1 MKSYRNYVSRL
12 STYSIRK
19 YSVGVLSVMIGASLL
34 IAPSALADQVE
45 SVDSPRE
52 SIEMPRES
60 VDIPRE
66 SVDMP
71 RESVDIPRE
80 SIDESHRENVEV
92 LNETVEDS
100 HHESVGEPTPHV
112 DDRHESL
119 SNNES
124 YHTYGPQYRPADAAD
139 DSVNVPDHA
148 LPEDNRQP
156 VSENEY
162 VHPKRYPQEYLV
174 DGPSKKTDLALT
186 DKIYYTHANT
196 VAKAKE
202 AGYTL
207 SYTEKRVPSDEISRV
222 YYESQDEADRINLD
236 IRNNR
241 QQLREVKD
249 ENKKKLAKYDADKA
263 IYDKSKADYDA
274 ASKEDLNRLTD
285 IRSNNGLVFGQYGE
299 PKAKLALTGTKF
311 LTQDAINNREQSWRT
326 HIDPNQT
333 NNITDVDVTDTHPD
347 YQPNEYTSTFDY
359 HILAKVGDTVNATYT
374 NLQDTYLTT
383 TDGQKV
389 KVAKIVKSYTINGSS
404 DSTGKVLG
412 VLSSNPIREAEF
424 KASTDTTNA
433 IDVTVKVRYYDAN
446 GQELNSDKVYYGL
459 TNLRH
464 STSERTIDSAYKPK
478 GITIAHNVEETYDFG
493 YKTRRKIIT
502 TTFKP
507 DNRADSHII
516 TPQGQDERF
525 SLYHNVTGK
534 DSNGLPIGDLISGP
548 NSKMEDGIQR
558 VNEVDDNGVIR
569 GYYTFDAENNRI
581 FYTPIE
587 EVVNIDRVHKVQ
599 IQSEDTVVNVPGS
612 SITNNN
618 GTLYSQNDNVYTDA
632 GSRYNANSD
641 NQLGTNGWSNYGG
654 NNYYGMAVVN
664 SKSHTFRHSMSANV
678 QGRATTLFIATDTY
692 IPEIVEPT
700 APETP
705 ELEATPTINIT
716 RWIGVV
722 PIKKLTKTEYTHK
735 VFYTNE
741 QGDEIAPTKELS
753 YTLLSVYALEDN
765 DDPSGEPIRTY
776 NKYKIDGLL
785 TTEEQ
790 EELFQNF
797 NQTGNLM
804 FHRNGEEIHAERQS
818 DLFQYPT
825 DYTGEKYDVD
835 GLLTKPITHAK
846 VNGYTPTYGK
856 EYSYYSYTD
865 GTWSYTKVLSG
876 EALKE
881 ISSRWLGDDPTMPPS
896 ELLYDGP
903 VRNYTHI
910 IYTHSAQQE
919 STRFV
924 TVQSG
929 QEVEISPTL
938 EGTHD
943 APTFIQGQKYFYNGT
958 TTVNEGV
965 TTHYY
970 DLVTG
975 EKPTDA
981 PDHGEQKAITRF
993 VTRQDNNEVDVQ
1005 DALEGTHTAPTI
1017 LEFASMEYQ
1026 YTGETKVE
1034 DGITT
1039 HYYALVQ
1046 SEVPTDAPSHG
1057 EEKPLTRFVT
1067 VQDENEV
1074 DVQDAVEGT
1083 IPAPT
1088 FVQGE
1093 KYFYNKTTT
1102 VNDGITT
1109 HYYDLVVGEKPTEVA
1124 NTGVDKIVTRFVTL
1138 QDGTEVD
1145 VAEAL
1150 EGTHAAPKFL
1160 QNEKYVYNTTNS
1172 HDSIITHYYDLVQ
1185 HEVPNDAPTKEN
1197 LIEYMTF
1204 WVAYETDPEKLNQH
1218 IFTYDVIPPEAG
1230 VHEAE
1235 PFLLNGKYRYTGDS
1249 HWDGGTFD
1257 EIYTHVYELVVTDK
1271 PGDAPVEP
1279 ELPEFHQAVPED
1291 APSVPELPEFYQA
1304 VPEDAPSVP
1313 ELPEFHQE
1321 IPSDAPVVPELPEY
1335 QESKPEDAPINDV
1348 PELPFGVNP
1357 EDAPVVPE
1365 SPEYHEAKPEDAPI
1379 NDVPELAFG
1388 VNPEDAPVVPESPE
1402 YHEATPADAPINE
1415 VPELEFGMN
1424 PEDAPSVPELPEF
1437 HQAVPDNAP
1446 ILELEEL
1453 PFGVNPD
1460 DAPVIP
1466 ELPELVVETPK
1477 EEQDVPGV
1485 PNEDKPVLPTQPVHI
1500 LPQTGSTTSPLMAL
1514 VGLGL
1519 MTLSLGG
1526 WFTLNKRK

>member
-1 MKSYRNYVSRL
+1 MKGIEILKSYRNYVSRL

-34 IAPSALADQVE
+34 IAPSVLADQIE
-45 SVDSPRE
+45 SVDLPRE

-66 SVDMP
+66 SIEESPRESVDIPRESVDVPHESVDTP

-80 SIDESHRENVEV
+80 SIDESHRENVEIPR
-92 LNETVEDS
+92 
-100 HHESVGEPTPHV
+100 ESVGEPTPNI
-112 DDRHESL
+112 DERHESL
-119 SNNES
+119 GRNEE
-124 YHTYGPQYRPADAAD
+124 YGMYGPQHRPADAAD
-139 DSVNVPDHA
+139 DSVNVPDHK

-156 VSENEY
+156 VAENEY
-162 VHPKRYPQEYLV
+162 IHANRYPHEYQV
-174 DGPSKKTDLALT
+174 DGPSKATDLAQT
-186 DKIYYTHANT
+186 GKIYYTHANT

-207 SYTEKRVPSDEISRV
+207 SYTEKRVSPDDISSV
-222 YYESQDEADRINLD
+222 YHESQDEADRIKRD
-236 IRNNR
+236 ISNNR
-241 QQLREVKD
+241 RQLRETKD
-249 ENKKKLAKYDADKA
+249 KNKKKLAKYEAEKA
-263 IYDKSKADYDA
+263 IYEKSKADYDA
-274 ASKEDLNRLTD
+274 ASKEDLNRLSD
-285 IRSNNGLVFGQYGE
+285 IRSNNGLVSGQYGE
-299 PKAKLALTGTKF
+299 PKAKLTITGTKF
-311 LTQDAINNREQSWRT
+311 LTEDAINNREQSWRT
-326 HIDPNQT
+326 HVDPDQT
-333 NNITDVDVTDTHPD
+333 NNITDADVTNTHPN
-347 YQPNEYTSTFDY
+347 YQPNEYTSTFNY
-359 HILAKVGDTVNATYT
+359 NILAKVGDTVEATYT

-412 VLSSNPIREAEF
+412 VLSSNPIHDAEF

-433 IDVTVKVRYYDAN
+433 IDITTKIRYYDAN
-446 GQELNSDKVYYGL
+446 GQEINSDKVYYGL

-464 STSERTIDSAYKPK
+464 STSERTIDGKYKPK
-478 GITIAHNVEETYDFG
+478 GITIAHDVEETYDFG

-507 DNRADSHII
+507 DNRADSEII

-558 VNEVDDNGVIR
+558 INEVDDNGVIR

-599 IQSEDTVVNVPGS
+599 VQNEDTVVNVPGS

-641 NQLGTNGWSNYGG
+641 YKLGTNGWSNYGG

-664 SKSHTFRHSMSANV
+664 SKSHTFRHTMSANV
-678 QGRATTLFIATDTY
+678 QGRATTLTIATGTY
-692 IPEIVEPT
+692 IPEIAEPT

-705 ELEATPTINIT
+705 ELEAAPTIEVT

-722 PIKKLTKTEYTHK
+722 PIKKLTKTEYIHR
-735 VFYTNE
+735 VFYTDE
-741 QGDEIAPTKELS
+741 QGNDIAPTKELS
-753 YTLLSVYALEDN
+753 YTFLNVYALEDN
-765 DDPSGEPIRTY
+765 GNPSGEKLPTY
-776 NKYKIDGLL
+776 YEYKIDGLL
-785 TTEEQ
+785 TKEEQ

-797 NQTGNLM
+797 NQTGELM
-804 FHRNGEEIHAERQS
+804 FHRNGQEIHPEQKS
-818 DLFQYPT
+818 DMFTYPK
-825 DYTGEKYDVD
+825 DYTGEKYDVP

-846 VNGYTPTYGK
+846 VNGYAPTYSK
-856 EYSYYSYTD
+856 KYYYYSYGD
-865 GTWSYTKVLSG
+865 GHWSYTKVLSG
-876 EALKE
+876 NDLKE
-881 ISSRWLGDDPTMPPS
+881 IGSHWLGNDPTEPPS

-910 IYTHSAQQE
+910 IYTRAAQQE

-981 PDHGEQKAITRF
+981 PEHGEQKVITRF

-1039 HYYALVQ
+1039 HYYTLVQ

-1067 VQDENEV
+1067 VQNEIEV
-1074 DVQDAVEGT
+1074 EVADTVEGT
-1083 IPAPT
+1083 VPAPT

-1102 VNDGITT
+1102 VADGITT
-1109 HYYDLVVGEKPTEVA
+1109 HYYDLVTGEKPTEVP
-1124 NTGVDKIVTRFVTL
+1124 NIGVDKIVTRFVTL
-1138 QDGTEVD
+1138 QDGNEVD

-1172 HDSIITHYYDLVQ
+1172 HDSIITHYYDLV
-1185 HEVPNDAPTKEN
+1185 VN
-1197 LIEYMTF
+1197 
-1204 WVAYETDPEKLNQH
+1204 EK
-1218 IFTYDVIPPEAG
+1218 
-1230 VHEAE
+1230 
-1235 PFLLNGKYRYTGDS
+1235 
-1249 HWDGGTFD
+1249 
-1257 EIYTHVYELVVTDK
+1257 
-1271 PGDAPVEP
+1271 
-1279 ELPEFHQAVPED
+1279 
-1291 APSVPELPEFYQA
+1291 PS
-1304 VPEDAPSVP
+1304 DAPSVP

-1321 IPSDAPVVPELPEY
+1321 VPSDAPSVPELPEFH
-1335 QESKPEDAPINDV
+1335 QAIPEDAPSVPELPEFVQEVPSDSPVNEV

-1365 SPEYHEAKPEDAPI
+1365 LPEFSQAIPEDAPI
-1379 NDVPELAFG
+1379 NEVPELPFG
-1388 VNPEDAPVVPESPE
+1388 VNPEDAPVVPELPEYHKATPTDAPINEVPELEFGMNPEDAPIVPESPE

-1415 VPELEFGMN
+1415 VPELPFGIN
-1424 PEDAPSVPELPEF
+1424 PEDAPVVPELPEY

-1453 PFGVNPD
+1453 PFGVNPE
-1460 DAPVIP
+1460 DAPVL

-1526 WFTLNKRK
+1526 WFALNKRK

>member
-1 MKSYRNYVSRL
+1 MKGIEILKSYRNYVSRL

-34 IAPSALADQVE
+34 IAPSALADQIE

-66 SVDMP
+66 SIDESH

-80 SIDESHRENVEV
+80 SIDGSHRENVEMPR
-92 LNETVEDS
+92 
-100 HHESVGEPTPHV
+100 ESVGEPTPNI
-112 DDRHESL
+112 DDRHEPL
-119 SNNES
+119 GKNEE
-124 YHTYGPQYRPADAAD
+124 YGMYGPQYRPSDAAD
-139 DSVNVPDHA
+139 DSVNVPDHKI
-148 LPEDNRQP
+148 PEDNRPP
-156 VSENEY
+156 VAENEY
-162 VHPKRYPQEYLV
+162 IHANRYPHEYQV
-174 DGPSKKTDLALT
+174 DGPSKATDLAQT
-186 DKIYYTHANT
+186 DKIYYTHANA

-207 SYTEKRVPSDEISRV
+207 SYTEKRVSPDDISSV
-222 YYESQDEADRINLD
+222 YYESQDEADRIRVA
-236 IRNNR
+236 ISNNR
-241 QQLREVKD
+241 RQLRETKD
-249 ENKKKLAKYDADKA
+249 ENKKKLAKYEAEKA
-263 IYDKSKADYDA
+263 IYEKSKADYDA
-274 ASKEDLNRLTD
+274 ASKEDLNRLND
-285 IRSNNGLVFGQYGE
+285 IRSNNGLVFGQNGE
-299 PKAKLALTGTKF
+299 YKAKLAITGSKF
-311 LTQDAINNREQSWRT
+311 LTEDAINNREQSWRT
-326 HIDPNQT
+326 HIDPDQT
-333 NNITDVDVTDTHPD
+333 NNITDADVTDTHPN
-347 YQPNEYTSTFDY
+347 YQPNEYTSTFNY
-359 HILAKVGDTVNATYT
+359 NILAKVGDTVEATYT

-412 VLSSNPIREAEF
+412 VLSSNPIHDAEF

-433 IDVTVKVRYYDAN
+433 IDITTNVRYYDVN
-446 GQELNSDKVYYGL
+446 GQEINSDKVYYGF

-464 STSERTIDSAYKPK
+464 STSERTIDSKYKPK
-478 GITIAHNVEETYDFG
+478 GITIAHDVEETYDFG

-502 TTFKP
+502 TVFKP
-507 DNRADSHII
+507 DNRADSEII

-558 VNEVDDNGVIR
+558 INEVDDNGVIR

-599 IQSEDTVVNVPGS
+599 VQNEDTVINVPGS
-612 SITNNN
+612 SITNHN

-632 GSRYNANSD
+632 GSRYNADSD

-664 SKSHTFRHSMSANV
+664 SKSHTFRHTMSANV
-678 QGRATTLFIATDTY
+678 QGRATTLTIATSTY
-692 IPEIVEPT
+692 IPKIAEPT

-705 ELEATPTINIT
+705 ELEAAPTIEVT

-722 PIKKLTKTEYTHK
+722 PIKKLTKTEYIHK

-741 QGDEIAPTKELS
+741 QGNDIAPTKELS
-753 YTLLSVYALEDN
+753 YTFLNVYALEDN
-765 DDPSGEPIRTY
+765 GNPSGEQLPTY
-776 NKYKIDGLL
+776 YEYKIDGLL
-785 TTEEQ
+785 TKEEQ

-797 NQTGNLM
+797 NQTGELM
-804 FHRNGEEIHAERQS
+804 FHRNGQEIRPEQKT
-818 DLFQYPT
+818 DMFTYPK
-825 DYTGEKYDVD
+825 DYTGEKYDVP

-846 VNGYTPTYGK
+846 VNGYTPTYSK
-856 EYSYYSYTD
+856 NYYYYSYGD
-865 GTWSYTKVLSG
+865 GHWSYTKVLSG
-876 EALKE
+876 KDLKE
-881 ISSRWLGDDPTMPPS
+881 IGSHWLGNDPTEPPS
-896 ELLYDGP
+896 ELVYDGP

-910 IYTHSAQQE
+910 IYTHAAQQE

-981 PDHGEQKAITRF
+981 PEHGEQKAITRF
-993 VTRQDNNEVDVQ
+993 ATRQDNNEVDVQ

-1039 HYYALVQ
+1039 HYYTLVQ

-1067 VQDENEV
+1067 VQNEIEV
-1074 DVQDAVEGT
+1074 EVADTVEGT
-1083 IPAPT
+1083 VPAPT

-1102 VNDGITT
+1102 VADGITT
-1109 HYYDLVVGEKPTEVA
+1109 HYYDLVTGEKPTEVP
-1124 NTGVDKIVTRFVTL
+1124 NIGVDKIVTRFVTL
-1138 QDGTEVD
+1138 QDGNEVD

-1460 DAPVIP
+1460 DAPVVP

>member
-1 MKSYRNYVSRL
+1 LKGIEILKSYRNYVSRL

-60 VDIPRE
+60 IEMPRESVDIPRE
-66 SVDMP
+66 SIDESHRESVDIPRESIDESHRESVDMPRESVEESP

-80 SIDESHRENVEV
+80 SIDESHRENVEMPR
-92 LNETVEDS
+92 
-100 HHESVGEPTPHV
+100 ESVGEPTPNI
-112 DDRHESL
+112 DDRHEPL
-119 SNNES
+119 GRNEE
-124 YHTYGPQYRPADAAD
+124 YGMYGPQHRPADAAD
-139 DSVNVPDHA
+139 DSVNVPDHKI
-148 LPEDNRQP
+148 PEDNRPP
-156 VSENEY
+156 VAENEY
-162 VHPKRYPQEYLV
+162 IHANRYPHEYQV
-174 DGPSKKTDLALT
+174 DGPSKATDLAQT
-186 DKIYYTHANT
+186 DKIYYTHANA

-207 SYTEKRVPSDEISRV
+207 SYTEKRVSPDDISRV
-222 YYESQDEADRINLD
+222 YYESQDEADRIRVA
-236 IRNNR
+236 ISNNR
-241 QQLREVKD
+241 RQLRETKD
-249 ENKKKLAKYDADKA
+249 ENKKKLAKYEAEKA
-263 IYDKSKADYDA
+263 IYEKSKADYDA
-274 ASKEDLNRLTD
+274 ASKEDLNRLND
-285 IRSNNGLVFGQYGE
+285 IRSNNGLVSGQYGE
-299 PKAKLALTGTKF
+299 PKAKLAITGTKF
-311 LTQDAINNREQSWRT
+311 LTEDAINNREQSWRT
-326 HIDPNQT
+326 HIDPDQT
-333 NNITDVDVTDTHPD
+333 NNITDADVTDTHPN
-347 YQPNEYTSTFDY
+347 YQPNEYTSTFNY
-359 HILAKVGDTVNATYT
+359 NILAKVGDTVEATYT

-389 KVAKIVKSYTINGSS
+389 KVAKILKSYTINGSS

-412 VLSSNPIREAEF
+412 VLSSNPIHDAEF
-424 KASTDTTNA
+424 KASTDTTNT
-433 IDVTVKVRYYDAN
+433 IDITTKVRYYDEN
-446 GQELNSDKVYYGL
+446 GQEINSDKVYYGF

-464 STSERTIDSAYKPK
+464 STSERTIDSKYKPK
-478 GITIAHNVEETYDFG
+478 GITIAHDVEETYDFG

-502 TTFKP
+502 TVFKP
-507 DNRADSHII
+507 DNRADSEII

-558 VNEVDDNGVIR
+558 INEVDDNGVIR

-599 IQSEDTVVNVPGS
+599 VQNEDTVINVPGS

-632 GSRYNANSD
+632 GSRYNADSD

-664 SKSHTFRHSMSANV
+664 SKSHTFRHTMSANV
-678 QGRATTLFIATDTY
+678 QGRATTLTIATGTY
-692 IPEIVEPT
+692 IPEIANPT

-705 ELEATPTINIT
+705 ELEAAPTIEVT

-722 PIKKLTKTEYTHK
+722 PIKKLTKTEYIHR
-735 VFYTNE
+735 VFYTDE
-741 QGDEIAPTKELS
+741 QGNDIAPTKELS
-753 YTLLSVYALEDN
+753 YTFLNVYALEDN
-765 DDPSGEPIRTY
+765 GNPSGEQLSTY
-776 NKYKIDGLL
+776 YEYKIDGLL
-785 TTEEQ
+785 TKEEQ

-797 NQTGNLM
+797 NQTGELM
-804 FHRNGEEIHAERQS
+804 FHRNGQEIRPEQKT
-818 DLFQYPT
+818 DMFTYPK
-825 DYTGEKYDVD
+825 DYTGEKYDVP

-846 VNGYTPTYGK
+846 VNGYAPTYSK
-856 EYSYYSYTD
+856 DYYHYSYND
-865 GTWSYTKVLSG
+865 GHWSYTKVLSG
-876 EALKE
+876 KDLKE
-881 ISSRWLGDDPTMPPS
+881 ISSRWLGNDPTEPPS
-896 ELLYDGP
+896 ERLYDGP

-910 IYTHSAQQE
+910 IYTRAAQQE

-981 PDHGEQKAITRF
+981 PEHGEQKAITRF

-1005 DALEGTHTAPTI
+1005 DALEGTHSAPTI

-1039 HYYALVQ
+1039 HYYTLVQ

-1067 VQDENEV
+1067 VQNEIEV
-1074 DVQDAVEGT
+1074 EVADTVEGT
-1083 IPAPT
+1083 VPAPT

-1102 VNDGITT
+1102 VADGITT
-1109 HYYDLVVGEKPTEVA
+1109 HYYDLVTGEKPIEVP
-1124 NTGVDKIVTRFVTL
+1124 NIGVDKIVTRFVTL
-1138 QDGTEVD
+1138 QDGNEVD

-1172 HDSIITHYYDLVQ
+1172 HDSIITHYYDLVVS
-1185 HEVPNDAPTKEN
+1185 EKPSDAPS
-1197 LIEYMTF
+1197 
-1204 WVAYETDPEKLNQH
+1204 V
-1218 IFTYDVIPPEAG
+1218 
-1230 VHEAE
+1230 
-1235 PFLLNGKYRYTGDS
+1235 
-1249 HWDGGTFD
+1249 
-1257 EIYTHVYELVVTDK
+1257 
-1271 PGDAPVEP
+1271 P

-1291 APSVPELPEFYQA
+1291 APVVPESPEYHEA
-1304 VPEDAPSVP
+1304 KPEDAPSVP

-1335 QESKPEDAPINDV
+1335 HEARPEDAPINEV
-1348 PELPFGVNP
+1348 PELPFGMNP

-1365 SPEYHEAKPEDAPI
+1365 
-1379 NDVPELAFG
+1379 L
-1388 VNPEDAPVVPESPE
+1388 PE

-1424 PEDAPSVPELPEF
+1424 PEDAPIVPESPEYHEATPTDAPINEVPELPFGINPEDAPIVPESPEYHEATPTDAPINEVPELPFGINPEDAPVVPELPEY
-1437 HQAVPDNAP
+1437 HEAKPDNAP

-1453 PFGVNPD
+1453 PFGVNPE
-1460 DAPVIP
+1460 DAPVL

>member
-1 MKSYRNYVSRL
+1 MKGIEILKSYRNYITRL

-34 IAPSALADQVE
+34 VAPTVLADQIE
-45 SVDSPRE
+45 SVDAPRE
-52 SIEMPRES
+52 TVEIPRES

-66 SVDMP
+66 SVDVPRESIEESPRESVDIPRESVDVPHESVDTPRESIEESP

-80 SIDESHRENVEV
+80 SINESHRENVEMPR
-92 LNETVEDS
+92 
-100 HHESVGEPTPHV
+100 ESVGEPTPNI
-112 DDRHESL
+112 DDRHEPL
-119 SNNES
+119 GRNDE
-124 YHTYGPQYRPADAAD
+124 YGMYGPQHRPADAAD
-139 DSVNVPDHA
+139 DSVNVPDHK
-148 LPEDNRQP
+148 LPEDNRPP
-156 VSENEY
+156 VVENEY
-162 VHPKRYPQEYLV
+162 IHANRYPHEYQV
-174 DGPSKKTDLALT
+174 DGPSKATDLAQT
-186 DKIYYTHANT
+186 DKIYYTHANA

-207 SYTEKRVPSDEISRV
+207 SYTEKRVSPDDISRV
-222 YYESQDEADRINLD
+222 YYESQDEADRIRVA
-236 IRNNR
+236 ISNNR
-241 QQLREVKD
+241 RQLRETKD
-249 ENKKKLAKYDADKA
+249 ENKKKLAKYEAEKA
-263 IYDKSKADYDA
+263 IYEKSKADYDA
-274 ASKEDLNRLTD
+274 ASKEDLNRLSD
-285 IRSNNGLVFGQYGE
+285 IRSNNGLVSGQYGE
-299 PKAKLALTGTKF
+299 PKAKLAITGTKF
-311 LTQDAINNREQSWRT
+311 LTEEAINNREQSWRT
-326 HIDPNQT
+326 HIDPDQT
-333 NNITDVDVTDTHPD
+333 NNITDTDVTDTHPN
-347 YQPNEYTSTFDY
+347 YQPNGYTSTFNY
-359 HILAKVGDTVNATYT
+359 NILAKVGDTVEATYT

-412 VLSSNPIREAEF
+412 VLSSNPIHDAEF

-433 IDVTVKVRYYDAN
+433 IDITTKVRYYDAN
-446 GQELNSDKVYYGL
+446 GQELTSDKVYYGL

-464 STSERTIDSAYKPK
+464 STSERTIDGKYKPK
-478 GITIAHNVEETYDFG
+478 GITIAHDVEETYDFG

-507 DNRADSHII
+507 DNRADSEII

-558 VNEVDDNGVIR
+558 INEVDDNGVIR

-599 IQSEDTVVNVPGS
+599 VQNEDTVVNVPGS

-618 GTLYSQNDNVYTDA
+618 GTLYAQNDNVYTDA

-641 NQLGTNGWSNYGG
+641 DQLGTNGWSNYGG

-664 SKSHTFRHSMSANV
+664 SKSHTFRHTMSANV
-678 QGRATTLFIATDTY
+678 QGRATTLTIATGTY
-692 IPEIVEPT
+692 IPEITEPT

-705 ELEATPTINIT
+705 ELEAAPTIEVT

-722 PIKKLTKTEYTHK
+722 PVKKLTKTEYTHT

-741 QGDEIAPTKELS
+741 QGDDIAPAKKLA
-753 YTLLSVYALEDN
+753 YTLLDVYALEDSQ
-765 DDPSGEPIRTY
+765 DPSAEPTPTY
-776 NKYKIDGLL
+776 TKYKIESLL
-785 TTEEQ
+785 TKEEE

-797 NQTGNLM
+797 NQTGELM

-818 DLFQYPT
+818 DLFKYPK
-825 DYTGEKYDVD
+825 DYADEKFDVH
-835 GLLTKPITHAK
+835 GILTKPLTHAK

-856 EYSYYSYTD
+856 DYYQYSYDD
-865 GTWSYTKVLSG
+865 GRWDYTKVLSG
-876 EALKE
+876 DALKE
-881 ISSRWLGDDPTMPPS
+881 IGSHWLGVDPTQPPRES
-896 ELLYDGP
+896 LYEGP

-910 IYTHSAQQE
+910 IYRRAAQQE

-943 APTFIQGQKYFYNGT
+943 APT
-958 TTVNEGV
+958 
-965 TTHYY
+965 
-970 DLVTG
+970 
-975 EKPTDA
+975 
-981 PDHGEQKAITRF
+981 
-993 VTRQDNNEVDVQ
+993 
-1005 DALEGTHTAPTI
+1005 I

-1034 DGITT
+1034 NGITT
-1039 HYYALVQ
+1039 HYYTLVV

-1067 VQDENEV
+1067 VQNETEV
-1074 DVQDAVEGT
+1074 EIADTVEGT
-1083 IPAPT
+1083 VSAPT

-1093 KYFYNKTTT
+1093 KYFYNGTTT
-1102 VNDGITT
+1102 VADGITT
-1109 HYYDLVVGEKPTEVA
+1109 HYYDLVTGEKPTNAPNV
-1124 NTGVDKIVTRFVTL
+1124 GVDKVVTRFVTL
-1138 QDGTEVD
+1138 KDGNEVD

-1172 HDSIITHYYDLVQ
+1172 HDSIITHYYDLVVS
-1185 HEVPNDAPTKEN
+1185 EKPSDAPS
-1197 LIEYMTF
+1197 
-1204 WVAYETDPEKLNQH
+1204 V
-1218 IFTYDVIPPEAG
+1218 
-1230 VHEAE
+1230 
-1235 PFLLNGKYRYTGDS
+1235 
-1249 HWDGGTFD
+1249 
-1257 EIYTHVYELVVTDK
+1257 
-1271 PGDAPVEP
+1271 P

-1291 APSVPELPEFYQA
+1291 APVVPESPEYHEA
-1304 VPEDAPSVP
+1304 KPEDAPSVP

-1321 IPSDAPVVPELPEY
+1321 IPSDAPVVPELPEFV
-1335 QESKPEDAPINDV
+1335 QEVPSDSPVNEV

-1365 SPEYHEAKPEDAPI
+1365 LPEFSQAIPEDAPI

-1388 VNPEDAPVVPESPE
+1388 VNPEDAPIVPELPEFNQTIPEDSPINDVPELAFGVNPEDAPIVPESPE
-1402 YHEATPADAPINE
+1402 YHEATPTDAPINE
-1415 VPELEFGMN
+1415 VPELPFGIN
-1424 PEDAPSVPELPEF
+1424 PEDAPVVPELPEF
-1437 HQAVPDNAP
+1437 HQAIPDNAP
-1446 ILELEEL
+1446 SLDLEEL
-1453 PFGVNPD
+1453 PVGVNPE
-1460 DAPVIP
+1460 DAPVL
-1466 ELPELVVETPK
+1466 ELPELVIETPK

>member
-34 IAPSALADQVE
+34 ITPSVLADQVE

-71 RESVDIPRE
+71 RESVDMPRESIDESHRESVDIPRESIDESHRESVDIPRESVEESPRESVDIPRE
-80 SIDESHRENVEV
+80 SIDESHRENVEMPR
-92 LNETVEDS
+92 ESVEDS
-100 HHESVGEPTPHV
+100 HRESVGELTPNI
-112 DDRHESL
+112 DDRHEPL
-119 SNNES
+119 GRNEE
-124 YHTYGPQYRPADAAD
+124 YGMYGPQHRPADAAD
-139 DSVNVPDHA
+139 DSVNVPEHKI
-148 LPEDNRQP
+148 PEDNRPP
-156 VSENEY
+156 VAENEY
-162 VHPKRYPQEYLV
+162 IHANRYPHEYQV
-174 DGPSKKTDLALT
+174 DGPSKATDLAQT
-186 DKIYYTHANT
+186 DKIYYTHANA

-207 SYTEKRVPSDEISRV
+207 SYTEKRVSPDDISRV
-222 YYESQDEADRINLD
+222 YYESQDEADRIRVA
-236 IRNNR
+236 ISNNR
-241 QQLREVKD
+241 RQLRETKD
-249 ENKKKLAKYDADKA
+249 ENKKKLAKYEAEKA
-263 IYDKSKADYDA
+263 IYEKSKADYDA
-274 ASKEDLNRLTD
+274 ASKEDLNRLNN
-285 IRSNNGLVFGQYGE
+285 IRSNNGLVSGQYGE
-299 PKAKLALTGTKF
+299 PKAKLAITGTKF
-311 LTQDAINNREQSWRT
+311 LTEDAIKNREQSWRT
-326 HIDPNQT
+326 HIDPDQT
-333 NNITDVDVTDTHPD
+333 NNITDADLTDTHPN
-347 YQPNEYTSTFDY
+347 YQPNEYTSTFNY
-359 HILAKVGDTVNATYT
+359 NILAKVGDTVEATYT

-383 TDGQKV
+383 TDGQNV

-412 VLSSNPIREAEF
+412 VLSSNPINDAEF

-433 IDVTVKVRYYDAN
+433 IDITTKVRYYDEN
-446 GQELNSDKVYYGL
+446 GQEINSDKVYYGF

-464 STSERTIDSAYKPK
+464 STSERTIDSKYKPK
-478 GITIAHNVEETYDFG
+478 GITIAHDVEETYDFG

-502 TTFKP
+502 TVFKP
-507 DNRADSHII
+507 DNRADSEII

-558 VNEVDDNGVIR
+558 INEVDDNGVIR

-587 EVVNIDRVHKVQ
+587 EVVNIDRVRKVQ
-599 IQSEDTVVNVPGS
+599 VQNEDTVINVPGS

-632 GSRYNANSD
+632 GSRYNADSD

-664 SKSHTFRHSMSANV
+664 SKSHTFRHTMSANV
-678 QGRATTLFIATDTY
+678 QGRATTLTIATGTY
-692 IPEIVEPT
+692 IPEIANPT

-705 ELEATPTINIT
+705 ELEAAPTIEVT

-722 PIKKLTKTEYTHK
+722 PIKKLTKTEYIHR
-735 VFYTNE
+735 VFYTDE
-741 QGDEIAPTKELS
+741 QGNDIAPTKELS
-753 YTLLSVYALEDN
+753 YTFLNVYALEDN
-765 DDPSGEPIRTY
+765 GNPSGEQLSTY
-776 NKYKIDGLL
+776 YEYKIDGLL
-785 TTEEQ
+785 TKEEQ

-797 NQTGNLM
+797 NQTGELM
-804 FHRNGEEIHAERQS
+804 FHRNGQEIRPEQKT
-818 DLFQYPT
+818 DMFTYPK
-825 DYTGEKYDVD
+825 DYTGEKYDVP

-846 VNGYTPTYGK
+846 VNGYAPTYSK
-856 EYSYYSYTD
+856 DYYHYSYND
-865 GTWSYTKVLSG
+865 GHWSYTKVLSG
-876 EALKE
+876 KDLKE
-881 ISSRWLGDDPTMPPS
+881 ISSRWLGNDPTEPPS
-896 ELLYDGP
+896 EPPSERLYDGP

-910 IYTHSAQQE
+910 IYTRAAQQE

-981 PDHGEQKAITRF
+981 PEHGEQKAITRF

-1039 HYYALVQ
+1039 HYYTLVQ

-1067 VQDENEV
+1067 VQNEIEV
-1074 DVQDAVEGT
+1074 EVADTVEGT
-1083 IPAPT
+1083 VPAPT

-1102 VNDGITT
+1102 VADGITT
-1109 HYYDLVVGEKPTEVA
+1109 HYYDLVTSEKPTEVP
-1124 NTGVDKIVTRFVTL
+1124 NIGVDKIVTRFVTL
-1138 QDGTEVD
+1138 QDGNEVD

-1172 HDSIITHYYDLVQ
+1172 HDSIITHYYNLVVS
-1185 HEVPNDAPTKEN
+1185 EKPSDAPS
-1197 LIEYMTF
+1197 
-1204 WVAYETDPEKLNQH
+1204 V
-1218 IFTYDVIPPEAG
+1218 
-1230 VHEAE
+1230 
-1235 PFLLNGKYRYTGDS
+1235 
-1249 HWDGGTFD
+1249 
-1257 EIYTHVYELVVTDK
+1257 
-1271 PGDAPVEP
+1271 P

-1291 APSVPELPEFYQA
+1291 APVVPESPEYHEA
-1304 VPEDAPSVP
+1304 KPEDAPSVP

-1335 QESKPEDAPINDV
+1335 HEATPTDAPINDV
-1348 PELPFGVNP
+1348 PELPFGMNP

-1365 SPEYHEAKPEDAPI
+1365 LPEYHEAKPEDTPINDVPELPFGINPEDAPVVPELPEYHEARPEDAPINEVPELPFGMNPEDAPVVPELPEYHEATPEDAPI
-1379 NDVPELAFG
+1379 NDVPELEFG
-1388 VNPEDAPVVPESPE
+1388 VNPEDAPV
-1402 YHEATPADAPINE
+1402 
-1415 VPELEFGMN
+1415 L
-1424 PEDAPSVPELPEF
+1424 
-1437 HQAVPDNAP
+1437 
-1446 ILELEEL
+1446 
-1453 PFGVNPD
+1453 
-1460 DAPVIP
+1460 

-1485 PNEDKPVLPTQPVHI
+1485 PNEDKPVLPVQPIHI

>member
-1 MKSYRNYVSRL
+1 MSRL

-52 SIEMPRES
+52 SI
-60 VDIPRE
+60 
-66 SVDMP
+66 
-71 RESVDIPRE
+71 
-80 SIDESHRENVEV
+80 DESHRENVDIPHESI
-92 LNETVEDS
+92 EES
-100 HHESVGEPTPHV
+100 PRESVGEPTPNI
-112 DDRHESL
+112 DDRHEPL
-119 SNNES
+119 GRNEE
-124 YHTYGPQYRPADAAD
+124 YGMYGQYRPADAAD
-139 DSVNVPDHA
+139 DSVNVPDHKI
-148 LPEDNRQP
+148 PEDNRPP
-156 VSENEY
+156 VAENEY
-162 VHPKRYPQEYLV
+162 IHANRYPHEYQV
-174 DGPSKKTDLALT
+174 DGPSKATDLAQT
-186 DKIYYTHANT
+186 DKIYYTHANA

-207 SYTEKRVPSDEISRV
+207 SYTEKRVSPDDISRV
-222 YYESQDEADRINLD
+222 YYESQDEVDRIRVA
-236 IRNNR
+236 ISNNR
-241 QQLREVKD
+241 RQLRETKD
-249 ENKKKLAKYDADKA
+249 ENKKKLAKYEAEKA
-263 IYDKSKADYDA
+263 IYEKSKADYDA
-274 ASKEDLNRLTD
+274 ASKEDLNRLNN
-285 IRSNNGLVFGQYGE
+285 IRSNNGLVFGQNGE
-299 PKAKLALTGTKF
+299 YKAKLAITGSKF
-311 LTQDAINNREQSWRT
+311 LTEDAINNREQSWRT

-333 NNITDVDVTDTHPD
+333 NNITDADVTDTHPN
-347 YQPNEYTSTFDY
+347 YQPNAYTSTFNY
-359 HILAKVGDTVNATYT
+359 HILAKVDDTVEATYT
-374 NLQDTYLTT
+374 NLQATYLTS

-412 VLSSNPIREAEF
+412 VLSSNPIHDAEF

-433 IDVTVKVRYYDAN
+433 IDITTKVRYYDAN
-446 GQELNSDKVYYGL
+446 GQEINSDKVYYGF

-464 STSERTIDSAYKPK
+464 STSERTIDSKYKPK
-478 GITIAHNVEETYDFG
+478 GITIAHDVEETYDFG

-502 TTFKP
+502 TVFKP
-507 DNRADSHII
+507 DNRADSEII

-558 VNEVDDNGVIR
+558 INEVDDNGVIR

-581 FYTPIE
+581 FYTPIK

-599 IQSEDTVVNVPGS
+599 VQNEDTVVNVPGS
-612 SITNNN
+612 SITNHN

-632 GSRYNANSD
+632 GSRYNADSD

-664 SKSHTFRHSMSANV
+664 SKSHTFRHTMSANV
-678 QGRATTLFIATDTY
+678 QGRATTLTIATGTY
-692 IPEIVEPT
+692 IPEIAEPT

-705 ELEATPTINIT
+705 ELEAVPTIEVT

-722 PIKKLTKTEYTHK
+722 PIKKLTKTEYIHK

-741 QGDEIAPTKELS
+741 QGDDIAPTKELS
-753 YTLLSVYALEDN
+753 YTFLNVYALEDN
-765 DDPSGEPIRTY
+765 GNPSGEQLPTY
-776 NKYKIDGLL
+776 YEYKIDGLL
-785 TTEEQ
+785 TKEEQ

-797 NQTGNLM
+797 NQTGELM
-804 FHRNGEEIHAERQS
+804 FHRNSQEIRPEQKS
-818 DLFQYPT
+818 DMFTYPK
-825 DYTGEKYDVD
+825 DYTGEKYDVP

-846 VNGYTPTYGK
+846 VNGYTPTYSK
-856 EYSYYSYTD
+856 KYYYYSYGD
-865 GTWSYTKVLSG
+865 GHWSYTKILSG
-876 EALKE
+876 NDLKE
-881 ISSRWLGDDPTMPPS
+881 IGSRWLGNDPTEPPS
-896 ELLYDGP
+896 ELPYDGP

-910 IYTHSAQQE
+910 IYTRAAQQE

-981 PDHGEQKAITRF
+981 PEHGEQKVITRF
-993 VTRQDNNEVDVQ
+993 VTRQDNNEIDVQ

-1039 HYYALVQ
+1039 HYYTLVQ

-1067 VQDENEV
+1067 VQNEIEV
-1074 DVQDAVEGT
+1074 EVADTVEGT
-1083 IPAPT
+1083 VPAPT

-1102 VNDGITT
+1102 VADGITT
-1109 HYYDLVVGEKPTEVA
+1109 HYYDLVTGEKPTEVP
-1124 NTGVDKIVTRFVTL
+1124 NIGVDKIVTRFVTL
-1138 QDGTEVD
+1138 QDGNEVD

-1172 HDSIITHYYDLVQ
+1172 HDSIITHYYDLVVS
-1185 HEVPNDAPTKEN
+1185 EKPSDAPS
-1197 LIEYMTF
+1197 
-1204 WVAYETDPEKLNQH
+1204 V
-1218 IFTYDVIPPEAG
+1218 
-1230 VHEAE
+1230 
-1235 PFLLNGKYRYTGDS
+1235 
-1249 HWDGGTFD
+1249 
-1257 EIYTHVYELVVTDK
+1257 
-1271 PGDAPVEP
+1271 P

-1291 APSVPELPEFYQA
+1291 APVVPESPEYHEA
-1304 VPEDAPSVP
+1304 KPEDAPSVPELP

-1335 QESKPEDAPINDV
+1335 
-1348 PELPFGVNP
+1348 
-1357 EDAPVVPE
+1357 
-1365 SPEYHEAKPEDAPI
+1365 HEAKPEDAPI
-1379 NDVPELAFG
+1379 NEVPELEFG
-1388 VNPEDAPVVPESPE
+1388 VNPEDAPSVPELPEYHEARPEDAPINEVPELPFGMNPEDAPVVPELPA

-1415 VPELEFGMN
+1415 VPELEFGVN
-1424 PEDAPSVPELPEF
+1424 PEDAPIVPESPEYHEATPTDAPINEVPELPFGINPEDAPVVPELPEY
-1437 HQAVPDNAP
+1437 HEAKPDNAP

-1453 PFGVNPD
+1453 PFGVNPE
-1460 DAPVIP
+1460 DAPVL

-1477 EEQDVPGV
+1477 GEQDVPGV

-1519 MTLSLGG
+1519 MALSLGG

>member
-34 IAPSALADQVE
+34 IAPSALADQIE

-66 SVDMP
+66 SVDIPRESIEESP

-80 SIDESHRENVEV
+80 SIDESHRE
-92 LNETVEDS
+92 
-100 HHESVGEPTPHV
+100 SVGEPTPNI
-112 DDRHESL
+112 DDRHEPL
-119 SNNES
+119 GKNEE
-124 YHTYGPQYRPADAAD
+124 YGMYGPQYRPSDAAD
-139 DSVNVPDHA
+139 DSVNVPDHKI
-148 LPEDNRQP
+148 PEDNRPP
-156 VSENEY
+156 VAENEY
-162 VHPKRYPQEYLV
+162 IHANRYPHEYQV
-174 DGPSKKTDLALT
+174 DGPSKATDLAQT
-186 DKIYYTHANT
+186 DKIYYTHANA

-207 SYTEKRVPSDEISRV
+207 SYTEKRVSPDDISRV
-222 YYESQDEADRINLD
+222 YYESQDEADRIRVA
-236 IRNNR
+236 ISNNR
-241 QQLREVKD
+241 RQLRETKD
-249 ENKKKLAKYDADKA
+249 ENKKKLAKYEAEKA
-263 IYDKSKADYDA
+263 IYEKSKADYDA
-274 ASKEDLNRLTD
+274 ASKEDLNRLNN
-285 IRSNNGLVFGQYGE
+285 IRSNNGLVFGQNGE
-299 PKAKLALTGTKF
+299 YKAKLAITGSKF
-311 LTQDAINNREQSWRT
+311 LTEDAINNREQSWRT

-333 NNITDVDVTDTHPD
+333 NNITDADVTDTHPN
-347 YQPNEYTSTFDY
+347 YQPNQYTSTFNY
-359 HILAKVGDTVNATYT
+359 HILAKVGDTVEATYT

-412 VLSSNPIREAEF
+412 VLSSNPIHDAEF

-433 IDVTVKVRYYDAN
+433 IDITTKVRYYDAN
-446 GQELNSDKVYYGL
+446 GQEINSDKVYYGF

-464 STSERTIDSAYKPK
+464 STSERTIDSKYKPK
-478 GITIAHNVEETYDFG
+478 GITIAHDVEETYDFG

-502 TTFKP
+502 TVFKP
-507 DNRADSHII
+507 DNRADSEII

-558 VNEVDDNGVIR
+558 INEVDDNGVIR

-599 IQSEDTVVNVPGS
+599 VQNEDTVVNVPGS

-632 GSRYNANSD
+632 GSRYNADSD

-664 SKSHTFRHSMSANV
+664 SKSHTFRHTMSANV
-678 QGRATTLFIATDTY
+678 QGRATTLTIATGTY
-692 IPEIVEPT
+692 IPEIANPT

-705 ELEATPTINIT
+705 ELEATPTIEVT

-722 PIKKLTKTEYTHK
+722 PIKKLTKTEYIHR
-735 VFYTNE
+735 VFYTDE
-741 QGDEIAPTKELS
+741 QGNDIAPTKELS
-753 YTLLSVYALEDN
+753 YTFLNVYALEDN
-765 DDPSGEPIRTY
+765 GNPSGEQLPTY
-776 NKYKIDGLL
+776 YEYKIDGLL
-785 TTEEQ
+785 TKEEQ

-797 NQTGNLM
+797 NQTGELM
-804 FHRNGEEIHAERQS
+804 FHRNGQEIRPEQKS
-818 DLFQYPT
+818 DMFTYPK
-825 DYTGEKYDVD
+825 DYTGEKYDVP

-846 VNGYTPTYGK
+846 VNGYAPTYSK
-856 EYSYYSYTD
+856 KYYYYSYGD
-865 GTWSYTKVLSG
+865 GHWSYTKVLSG
-876 EALKE
+876 NDLKE
-881 ISSRWLGDDPTMPPS
+881 IGSRWLGNDPTEPPS
-896 ELLYDGP
+896 ELVYDGP

-910 IYTHSAQQE
+910 IYAHAAQQE

-938 EGTHD
+938 EGTH
-943 APTFIQGQKYFYNGT
+943 
-958 TTVNEGV
+958 
-965 TTHYY
+965 
-970 DLVTG
+970 
-975 EKPTDA
+975 
-981 PDHGEQKAITRF
+981 
-993 VTRQDNNEVDVQ
+993 
-1005 DALEGTHTAPTI
+1005 TAPTI

-1034 DGITT
+1034 NGITT
-1039 HYYALVQ
+1039 HYYTLVQ

-1067 VQDENEV
+1067 VQNEIEV
-1074 DVQDAVEGT
+1074 EVADTVEGT
-1083 IPAPT
+1083 VPAPT

-1102 VNDGITT
+1102 VADGITT
-1109 HYYDLVVGEKPTEVA
+1109 HYYDLVTSEKPTEVP
-1124 NTGVDKIVTRFVTL
+1124 NIGVDKIVTRFVTL
-1138 QDGTEVD
+1138 QDGNEVD

-1172 HDSIITHYYDLVQ
+1172 HDSIITHYYDLVVS
-1185 HEVPNDAPTKEN
+1185 EKPSDAPN
-1197 LIEYMTF
+1197 
-1204 WVAYETDPEKLNQH
+1204 V
-1218 IFTYDVIPPEAG
+1218 
-1230 VHEAE
+1230 
-1235 PFLLNGKYRYTGDS
+1235 
-1249 HWDGGTFD
+1249 
-1257 EIYTHVYELVVTDK
+1257 
-1271 PGDAPVEP
+1271 P

-1291 APSVPELPEFYQA
+1291 APVVPESPEYHEA
-1304 VPEDAPSVP
+1304 KPEDAPSVP

-1335 QESKPEDAPINDV
+1335 HEAKPEDAPINDV
-1348 PELPFGVNP
+1348 PELPFGMNP

-1365 SPEYHEAKPEDAPI
+1365 LPEYHEAKPEDAPI
-1379 NDVPELAFG
+1379 NDVPELPFG
-1388 VNPEDAPVVPESPE
+1388 MNPDDAPVVPELPE
-1402 YHEATPADAPINE
+1402 YHEATPTDAPINE
-1415 VPELEFGMN
+1415 VPELEFGVN
-1424 PEDAPSVPELPEF
+1424 PEDAPIVPESPEYHEATPTDAPINEAPELPFGINPEDAPVVPELPEY

-1453 PFGVNPD
+1453 PFGVNPE
-1460 DAPVIP
+1460 DAPVL

-1500 LPQTGSTTSPLMAL
+1500 LPQTGSTTSPLMVL

>member
-66 SVDMP
+66 SIDESH

-80 SIDESHRENVEV
+80 SIDESHRESVDIPRESIDESHRESVDIPHESLDESHRENVEM
-92 LNETVEDS
+92 LNENVEIP
-100 HHESVGEPTPHV
+100 HESVGEPTPNI
-112 DDRHESL
+112 DDRHEPL
-119 SNNES
+119 GKNEE
-124 YHTYGPQYRPADAAD
+124 YGMYGPQHRPADAAD
-139 DSVNVPDHA
+139 DSVNVPDHKI
-148 LPEDNRQP
+148 PEDNRPP
-156 VSENEY
+156 VAENEY
-162 VHPKRYPQEYLV
+162 IHANRYPHEYQV
-174 DGPSKKTDLALT
+174 DGPSKATDLAQT
-186 DKIYYTHANT
+186 DKIYYTHANA

-207 SYTEKRVPSDEISRV
+207 SYTEKRVSPDDISRV
-222 YYESQDEADRINLD
+222 YYESQDEADRIRVA
-236 IRNNR
+236 ISNNR
-241 QQLREVKD
+241 RQLRETKD
-249 ENKKKLAKYDADKA
+249 ENKKKLAKYEAEKA
-263 IYDKSKADYDA
+263 IYEKSKTDYDA
-274 ASKEDLNRLTD
+274 ASKEDLNRLNN
-285 IRSNNGLVFGQYGE
+285 IRSNNGLVFGQNGE
-299 PKAKLALTGTKF
+299 YKAKLAITGTKF
-311 LTQDAINNREQSWRT
+311 LTEDAINNREQSWRT
-326 HIDPNQT
+326 HIDPDQT
-333 NNITDVDVTDTHPD
+333 NNITDADVTDTHPN
-347 YQPNEYTSTFDY
+347 YQPNEYTSTFNY
-359 HILAKVGDTVNATYT
+359 NILAKVGDTVEATYT

-412 VLSSNPIREAEF
+412 VLSSNPINDAEF
-424 KASTDTTNA
+424 KASTDTTNT
-433 IDVTVKVRYYDAN
+433 IDITTKVRYYDAN
-446 GQELNSDKVYYGL
+446 GQEINSDKVYYGF

-464 STSERTIDSAYKPK
+464 STSERTIDSKYKPK
-478 GITIAHNVEETYDFG
+478 GITIAHDVEETYDFG

-507 DNRADSHII
+507 DNRADSEII

-558 VNEVDDNGVIR
+558 INEVDDNGVIR

-599 IQSEDTVVNVPGS
+599 VQNEDTVINVPGS
-612 SITNNN
+612 SITNHN

-632 GSRYNANSD
+632 GSRYNADSD

-664 SKSHTFRHSMSANV
+664 SKSHTFRHTMSANV
-678 QGRATTLFIATDTY
+678 QGRATTLTIATGTY
-692 IPEIVEPT
+692 IPEITEPT

-705 ELEATPTINIT
+705 ELEAAPTIEVT

-722 PIKKLTKTEYTHK
+722 PIKKLTKTEYIHR
-735 VFYTNE
+735 VFYTDE
-741 QGDEIAPTKELS
+741 QGNDIAPTKELS
-753 YTLLSVYALEDN
+753 YTFLNVYALEDN
-765 DDPSGEPIRTY
+765 GNPSGEQLPTY
-776 NKYKIDGLL
+776 YEYKIDGLL
-785 TTEEQ
+785 TKEEQ

-797 NQTGNLM
+797 NQTGKLM
-804 FHRNGEEIHAERQS
+804 FHRNGQEIRLEQKS
-818 DLFQYPT
+818 DMFTYPK
-825 DYTGEKYDVD
+825 DYTGEKYDVL

-846 VNGYTPTYGK
+846 VNGYTPTYSK
-856 EYSYYSYTD
+856 KYYYYSYGD
-865 GTWSYTKVLSG
+865 GHWSYTKILSG
-876 EALKE
+876 NDLKE
-881 ISSRWLGDDPTMPPS
+881 IGSHWLGNDPTEPPS

-910 IYTHSAQQE
+910 IYTRAAQQE

-981 PDHGEQKAITRF
+981 PEHGEQKVITRF

-1039 HYYALVQ
+1039 HYYTLVQ

-1067 VQDENEV
+1067 VQNEIEV
-1074 DVQDAVEGT
+1074 EVADTVEGT
-1083 IPAPT
+1083 VPAPT

-1093 KYFYNKTTT
+1093 KYFYNKTNT
-1102 VNDGITT
+1102 VADGITT
-1109 HYYDLVVGEKPTEVA
+1109 HYYDLVTGEKPTEVP
-1124 NTGVDKIVTRFVTL
+1124 NIGVDKIVTRFVTL
-1138 QDGTEVD
+1138 QDGNEVD

-1172 HDSIITHYYDLVQ
+1172 HDSIITHYYDLV
-1185 HEVPNDAPTKEN
+1185 VS
-1197 LIEYMTF
+1197 
-1204 WVAYETDPEKLNQH
+1204 EK
-1218 IFTYDVIPPEAG
+1218 
-1230 VHEAE
+1230 
-1235 PFLLNGKYRYTGDS
+1235 
-1249 HWDGGTFD
+1249 
-1257 EIYTHVYELVVTDK
+1257 
-1271 PGDAPVEP
+1271 
-1279 ELPEFHQAVPED
+1279 
-1291 APSVPELPEFYQA
+1291 PS
-1304 VPEDAPSVP
+1304 DAPSVP
-1313 ELPEFHQE
+1313 ELPEFHQ
-1321 IPSDAPVVPELPEY
+1321 AV
-1335 QESKPEDAPINDV
+1335 
-1348 PELPFGVNP
+1348 P

-1379 NDVPELAFG
+1379 NDAPELEFGMNPEDAPVVPELPEYHEAKPEDAPINNVPELPFGINPDDAPVVPELPEYHDATPTDAPINEVPELAFG
-1388 VNPEDAPVVPESPE
+1388 VNPEDAPIVPESPE
-1402 YHEATPADAPINE
+1402 YHEATPTDAPINE
-1415 VPELEFGMN
+1415 VPELPFGIN
-1424 PEDAPSVPELPEF
+1424 PEDAPVVPELPEY
-1437 HQAVPDNAP
+1437 HQEVPDNAP

-1453 PFGVNPD
+1453 PFGVNPE
-1460 DAPVIP
+1460 DAPVL

-1485 PNEDKPVLPTQPVHI
+1485 PNEDKPVLPTQPVRI
-1500 LPQTGSTTSPLMAL
+1500 LPQTGSTTSPLMVL

-1519 MTLSLGG
+1519 MALSLGG

>member
-1 MKSYRNYVSRL
+1 MKSYRNYMSRL

-52 SIEMPRES
+52 SI
-60 VDIPRE
+60 
-66 SVDMP
+66 
-71 RESVDIPRE
+71 
-80 SIDESHRENVEV
+80 DESHRENVDIPHESI
-92 LNETVEDS
+92 EES
-100 HHESVGEPTPHV
+100 PRESVGEPTPNI
-112 DDRHESL
+112 DDRHEPL
-119 SNNES
+119 GRNEE
-124 YHTYGPQYRPADAAD
+124 YGMYGQYRPADAAD
-139 DSVNVPDHA
+139 DSVNVPDHKI
-148 LPEDNRQP
+148 PEDNRPP
-156 VSENEY
+156 VAENEY
-162 VHPKRYPQEYLV
+162 IHANRYPHEYQV
-174 DGPSKKTDLALT
+174 DGPSKATDLAQT
-186 DKIYYTHANT
+186 DKIYYTHANA

-207 SYTEKRVPSDEISRV
+207 SYTEKRVSPDDISRV
-222 YYESQDEADRINLD
+222 YYESQDEVDRIRVA
-236 IRNNR
+236 ISNNR
-241 QQLREVKD
+241 RQLRETKD
-249 ENKKKLAKYDADKA
+249 ENKKKLAKYEAEKA
-263 IYDKSKADYDA
+263 IYEKSKADYDA
-274 ASKEDLNRLTD
+274 ASKEDLNRLNN
-285 IRSNNGLVFGQYGE
+285 IRSNNGLVFGQNGE
-299 PKAKLALTGTKF
+299 YKAKLAITGSKF
-311 LTQDAINNREQSWRT
+311 LTEDAINNREQSWRT

-333 NNITDVDVTDTHPD
+333 NNITDADVTDTHPN
-347 YQPNEYTSTFDY
+347 YQPNAYTSTFNY
-359 HILAKVGDTVNATYT
+359 HILAKVDDTVEATYT
-374 NLQDTYLTT
+374 NLQATYLTS

-412 VLSSNPIREAEF
+412 VLSSNPIHDAEF

-433 IDVTVKVRYYDAN
+433 IDITTKVRYYDAN
-446 GQELNSDKVYYGL
+446 GQEINSDKVYYGF

-464 STSERTIDSAYKPK
+464 STSERTIDSKYKPK
-478 GITIAHNVEETYDFG
+478 GITIAHDVEETYDFG

-502 TTFKP
+502 TVFKP
-507 DNRADSHII
+507 DNRADSEII

-558 VNEVDDNGVIR
+558 INEVDDNGVIR

-581 FYTPIE
+581 FYTPIK

-599 IQSEDTVVNVPGS
+599 VQNEDTVVNVPGS
-612 SITNNN
+612 SITNHN

-632 GSRYNANSD
+632 GSRYNADSD

-664 SKSHTFRHSMSANV
+664 SKSHTFRHTMSANV
-678 QGRATTLFIATDTY
+678 QGRATTLTIATGTY
-692 IPEIVEPT
+692 IPEIAEPT

-705 ELEATPTINIT
+705 ELEAVPTIEVT

-722 PIKKLTKTEYTHK
+722 PIKKLTKTEYIHK

-741 QGDEIAPTKELS
+741 QGDDIAPTKELS
-753 YTLLSVYALEDN
+753 YTFLNVYALEDN
-765 DDPSGEPIRTY
+765 GNPSGEQLPTY
-776 NKYKIDGLL
+776 YEYKIDGLL
-785 TTEEQ
+785 TKEEQ

-797 NQTGNLM
+797 NQTGELM
-804 FHRNGEEIHAERQS
+804 FHRNSQEIRPEQKS
-818 DLFQYPT
+818 DMFTYPK
-825 DYTGEKYDVD
+825 DYTGEKYDVP

-846 VNGYTPTYGK
+846 VNGYTPTYSK
-856 EYSYYSYTD
+856 KYYYYSYGD
-865 GTWSYTKVLSG
+865 GHWSYTKILSG
-876 EALKE
+876 NDLKE
-881 ISSRWLGDDPTMPPS
+881 IGSRWLGNDPTEPPS
-896 ELLYDGP
+896 ELPYDGP

-910 IYTHSAQQE
+910 IYTRAAQQE

-981 PDHGEQKAITRF
+981 PEHGEQKVITRF
-993 VTRQDNNEVDVQ
+993 VTRQDNNEIDVQ

-1039 HYYALVQ
+1039 HYYTLVQ

-1067 VQDENEV
+1067 VQNEIEV
-1074 DVQDAVEGT
+1074 EVADTVEGT
-1083 IPAPT
+1083 VPAPT

-1102 VNDGITT
+1102 VADGITT
-1109 HYYDLVVGEKPTEVA
+1109 HYYDLVTGEKPTEVP
-1124 NTGVDKIVTRFVTL
+1124 NIGVDKIVTRFVTL
-1138 QDGTEVD
+1138 QDGNEVD

-1172 HDSIITHYYDLVQ
+1172 HDSIITHYYDLVVS
-1185 HEVPNDAPTKEN
+1185 EKPSDAPS
-1197 LIEYMTF
+1197 
-1204 WVAYETDPEKLNQH
+1204 V
-1218 IFTYDVIPPEAG
+1218 
-1230 VHEAE
+1230 
-1235 PFLLNGKYRYTGDS
+1235 
-1249 HWDGGTFD
+1249 
-1257 EIYTHVYELVVTDK
+1257 
-1271 PGDAPVEP
+1271 P

-1291 APSVPELPEFYQA
+1291 APVVPESPEYHEA
-1304 VPEDAPSVP
+1304 KPEDAPSVPELP

-1335 QESKPEDAPINDV
+1335 
-1348 PELPFGVNP
+1348 
-1357 EDAPVVPE
+1357 
-1365 SPEYHEAKPEDAPI
+1365 HEAKPEDAPI
-1379 NDVPELAFG
+1379 NEVPELEFG
-1388 VNPEDAPVVPESPE
+1388 VNPEDAPSVPELPEYHEARPEDAPINEVPELPFGMNPEDAPVVPELPA

-1415 VPELEFGMN
+1415 VPELEFGVN
-1424 PEDAPSVPELPEF
+1424 PEDAPIVPESPEYHEATPTDAPINEVPELPFGINPEDAPVVPELPEY
-1437 HQAVPDNAP
+1437 HEAKPDNAP

-1453 PFGVNPD
+1453 PFGVNPE
-1460 DAPVIP
+1460 DAPVL

-1477 EEQDVPGV
+1477 GEQDVPGV

-1519 MTLSLGG
+1519 MALSLGG

>member
-1 MKSYRNYVSRL
+1 LKGIEILKSYRNYITRL

-34 IAPSALADQVE
+34 VAPTVLADQIE
-45 SVDSPRE
+45 SVDAPRE
-52 SIEMPRES
+52 TVEIPRES

-66 SVDMP
+66 SVDVPRESIEESPRESVDIPRESVDVPHESVDTPRESIEESP

-80 SIDESHRENVEV
+80 SINESHRENVEMPR
-92 LNETVEDS
+92 
-100 HHESVGEPTPHV
+100 ESVGEPTPNI
-112 DDRHESL
+112 DDRHEPL
-119 SNNES
+119 GRNDE
-124 YHTYGPQYRPADAAD
+124 YGMYGPQHRPADAAD
-139 DSVNVPDHA
+139 DSVNVPDHK
-148 LPEDNRQP
+148 LPEDNRPP
-156 VSENEY
+156 VVENEY
-162 VHPKRYPQEYLV
+162 IHANRYPHEYQV
-174 DGPSKKTDLALT
+174 DGPSKATDLAQT
-186 DKIYYTHANT
+186 DKIYYTHANA

-207 SYTEKRVPSDEISRV
+207 SYTEKRVSPDDISRV
-222 YYESQDEADRINLD
+222 YYESQDEADRIRVA
-236 IRNNR
+236 ISNNR
-241 QQLREVKD
+241 RQLRETKD
-249 ENKKKLAKYDADKA
+249 ENKKKLAKYEAEKA
-263 IYDKSKADYDA
+263 IYEKSKADYDA
-274 ASKEDLNRLTD
+274 ASKEDLNRLSD
-285 IRSNNGLVFGQYGE
+285 IRSNNGLVSGQYGE
-299 PKAKLALTGTKF
+299 PKAKLAITGTKF
-311 LTQDAINNREQSWRT
+311 LTEEAINNREQSWRT
-326 HIDPNQT
+326 HIDPDQT
-333 NNITDVDVTDTHPD
+333 NNITDTDVTDTHPN
-347 YQPNEYTSTFDY
+347 YQPNGYTSTFNY
-359 HILAKVGDTVNATYT
+359 NILAKVGDTVEATYT

-412 VLSSNPIREAEF
+412 VLSSNPIHDAEF

-433 IDVTVKVRYYDAN
+433 IDITTKVRYYDAN
-446 GQELNSDKVYYGL
+446 GQELTSDKVYYGL

-464 STSERTIDSAYKPK
+464 STSERTIDGKYKPK
-478 GITIAHNVEETYDFG
+478 GITIAHDVEETYDFG

-507 DNRADSHII
+507 DNRADSEII

-558 VNEVDDNGVIR
+558 INEVDDNGVIR

-599 IQSEDTVVNVPGS
+599 VQNEDTVVNVPGS

-618 GTLYSQNDNVYTDA
+618 GTLYAQNDNVYTDA

-641 NQLGTNGWSNYGG
+641 DQLGTNGWSNYGG

-664 SKSHTFRHSMSANV
+664 SKSHTFRHTMSANV
-678 QGRATTLFIATDTY
+678 QGRATTLTIATGTY
-692 IPEIVEPT
+692 IPEITEPT

-705 ELEATPTINIT
+705 ELEAAPTIEVT

-722 PIKKLTKTEYTHK
+722 PVKKLTKTEYTHT

-741 QGDEIAPTKELS
+741 QGDDIAPAKKLA
-753 YTLLSVYALEDN
+753 YTLLDVYALEDSQ
-765 DDPSGEPIRTY
+765 DPSAEPTPTY
-776 NKYKIDGLL
+776 TKYKIESLL
-785 TTEEQ
+785 TKEEE

-797 NQTGNLM
+797 NQTGELM

-818 DLFQYPT
+818 DLFKYPK
-825 DYTGEKYDVD
+825 DYADEKFDVH
-835 GLLTKPITHAK
+835 GILTKPLTHAK

-856 EYSYYSYTD
+856 DYYQYSYDD
-865 GTWSYTKVLSG
+865 GRWDYTKVLSG
-876 EALKE
+876 DALKE
-881 ISSRWLGDDPTMPPS
+881 IGSHWLGVDPTQPPRES
-896 ELLYDGP
+896 LYEGP

-910 IYTHSAQQE
+910 IYRRAAQQE

-943 APTFIQGQKYFYNGT
+943 APT
-958 TTVNEGV
+958 
-965 TTHYY
+965 
-970 DLVTG
+970 
-975 EKPTDA
+975 
-981 PDHGEQKAITRF
+981 
-993 VTRQDNNEVDVQ
+993 
-1005 DALEGTHTAPTI
+1005 I

-1034 DGITT
+1034 NGITT
-1039 HYYALVQ
+1039 HYYTLVV

-1067 VQDENEV
+1067 VQNETEV
-1074 DVQDAVEGT
+1074 EIADTVEGT
-1083 IPAPT
+1083 VSAPT

-1093 KYFYNKTTT
+1093 KYFYNGTTT
-1102 VNDGITT
+1102 VADGITT
-1109 HYYDLVVGEKPTEVA
+1109 HYYDLVTGEKPTNAPNV
-1124 NTGVDKIVTRFVTL
+1124 GVDKVVTRFVTL
-1138 QDGTEVD
+1138 KDGNEVD

-1172 HDSIITHYYDLVQ
+1172 HDSIITHYYDLVVS
-1185 HEVPNDAPTKEN
+1185 EKPSDAPS
-1197 LIEYMTF
+1197 
-1204 WVAYETDPEKLNQH
+1204 V
-1218 IFTYDVIPPEAG
+1218 
-1230 VHEAE
+1230 
-1235 PFLLNGKYRYTGDS
+1235 
-1249 HWDGGTFD
+1249 
-1257 EIYTHVYELVVTDK
+1257 
-1271 PGDAPVEP
+1271 P

-1291 APSVPELPEFYQA
+1291 APVVPESPEYHEA
-1304 VPEDAPSVP
+1304 KPEDAPSVP

-1321 IPSDAPVVPELPEY
+1321 IPSDAPVVPELPEFV
-1335 QESKPEDAPINDV
+1335 QEVPSDSPVNEV

-1365 SPEYHEAKPEDAPI
+1365 LPEFSQAIPEDAPI

-1388 VNPEDAPVVPESPE
+1388 VNPEDAPIVPELPEFNQTIPEDSPINDVPELAFGVNPEDAPIVPESPE
-1402 YHEATPADAPINE
+1402 YHEATPTDAPINE
-1415 VPELEFGMN
+1415 VPELPFGIN
-1424 PEDAPSVPELPEF
+1424 PEDAPVVPELPEF
-1437 HQAVPDNAP
+1437 HQAIPDNAP
-1446 ILELEEL
+1446 SLDLEEL
-1453 PFGVNPD
+1453 PVGVNPE
-1460 DAPVIP
+1460 DAPVL
-1466 ELPELVVETPK
+1466 ELPELVIETPK

>member
-1 MKSYRNYVSRL
+1 MKSYRNYMSRL

-66 SVDMP
+66 SIDESHRESVDIP
-71 RESVDIPRE
+71 RESIDESHRESVDIPRE
-80 SIDESHRENVEV
+80 SIDESHRENVDIPHESI
-92 LNETVEDS
+92 EES
-100 HHESVGEPTPHV
+100 PRESVGEPTPNI
-112 DDRHESL
+112 DDRHEPL
-119 SNNES
+119 GRNEE
-124 YHTYGPQYRPADAAD
+124 YGMYGPHRPADAAD
-139 DSVNVPDHA
+139 DSVNVPDHKI
-148 LPEDNRQP
+148 PEDNRPP
-156 VSENEY
+156 VAENEY
-162 VHPKRYPQEYLV
+162 IHANRYPHEYQV
-174 DGPSKKTDLALT
+174 DGPSKATDLAQT
-186 DKIYYTHANT
+186 DKIYYTHANA

-202 AGYTL
+202 AGYAL
-207 SYTEKRVPSDEISRV
+207 SYTEKRVSPDDISRV
-222 YYESQDEADRINLD
+222 YYESQDEADRIRVA
-236 IRNNR
+236 ISNNR
-241 QQLREVKD
+241 RQLRETKD
-249 ENKKKLAKYDADKA
+249 KNKKKLAKYEAEKA
-263 IYDKSKADYDA
+263 IYEKSKADYDA
-274 ASKEDLNRLTD
+274 ASKEDLNRLND
-285 IRSNNGLVFGQYGE
+285 IRSNNGLVFGQNGE
-299 PKAKLALTGTKF
+299 YKAKLAITGSKF
-311 LTQDAINNREQSWRT
+311 LTEDAINNREQSWRT

-333 NNITDVDVTDTHPD
+333 NNITDTDVTDTHPN
-347 YQPNEYTSTFDY
+347 YQPNEYTSTFNY
-359 HILAKVGDTVNATYT
+359 NILAKVGDTVEATYT
-374 NLQDTYLTT
+374 NLQATYLTS

-412 VLSSNPIREAEF
+412 VLSSNPIHDAEF

-433 IDVTVKVRYYDAN
+433 IDITTKVRYYDAN
-446 GQELNSDKVYYGL
+446 GQEINSDKVYYGF

-464 STSERTIDSAYKPK
+464 STSERTIDSKYKPK
-478 GITIAHNVEETYDFG
+478 GITIAHDVEETYDFG

-502 TTFKP
+502 TVFKP
-507 DNRADSHII
+507 DNRADSEII

-558 VNEVDDNGVIR
+558 INEVDDNGVIR

-599 IQSEDTVVNVPGS
+599 VQNEDTVINVPGS

-618 GTLYSQNDNVYTDA
+618 GILYSQNDNVYTDA
-632 GSRYNANSD
+632 GSRYNADSD

-664 SKSHTFRHSMSANV
+664 SKSHTFRHTMSANV
-678 QGRATTLFIATDTY
+678 QGRATTLTIATGAY
-692 IPEIVEPT
+692 IPEIAEPT

-705 ELEATPTINIT
+705 ELEAAPTIEVT

-722 PIKKLTKTEYTHK
+722 PIKKLTKTEYIHR
-735 VFYTNE
+735 VFYTDE
-741 QGDEIAPTKELS
+741 QGNDIAPTKELS
-753 YTLLSVYALEDN
+753 YTFLNVYALEDN
-765 DDPSGEPIRTY
+765 GNPSGKQLPTY
-776 NKYKIDGLL
+776 YEYKIDGLL
-785 TTEEQ
+785 TKEEQ

-797 NQTGNLM
+797 NQTGELM
-804 FHRNGEEIHAERQS
+804 FHRNGQEIRPEQKS
-818 DLFQYPT
+818 DMFTYPK
-825 DYTGEKYDVD
+825 DYTGEKYDVP

-846 VNGYTPTYGK
+846 VNGYAPTYSK
-856 EYSYYSYTD
+856 KYYYYSYGD
-865 GTWSYTKVLSG
+865 GHWSYTKVLSG
-876 EALKE
+876 NDLKE
-881 ISSRWLGDDPTMPPS
+881 IGSRWLGNDPTEPPS

-910 IYTHSAQQE
+910 IYTHAAQQE

-1039 HYYALVQ
+1039 HYYTLVQ

-1067 VQDENEV
+1067 VQNEIEV
-1074 DVQDAVEGT
+1074 EVADTVEGT
-1083 IPAPT
+1083 VPAPT

-1102 VNDGITT
+1102 VADGITT
-1109 HYYDLVVGEKPTEVA
+1109 HYYDLVTGEKPTEVP
-1124 NTGVDKIVTRFVTL
+1124 NIGVDKIVTRFVTL
-1138 QDGTEVD
+1138 QDGNEVD

-1172 HDSIITHYYDLVQ
+1172 HDSIITHYYDLV
-1185 HEVPNDAPTKEN
+1185 VS
-1197 LIEYMTF
+1197 
-1204 WVAYETDPEKLNQH
+1204 EK
-1218 IFTYDVIPPEAG
+1218 
-1230 VHEAE
+1230 
-1235 PFLLNGKYRYTGDS
+1235 
-1249 HWDGGTFD
+1249 
-1257 EIYTHVYELVVTDK
+1257 
-1271 PGDAPVEP
+1271 
-1279 ELPEFHQAVPED
+1279 
-1291 APSVPELPEFYQA
+1291 PS
-1304 VPEDAPSVP
+1304 DAPSVP
-1313 ELPEFHQE
+1313 ELPEFHQ
-1321 IPSDAPVVPELPEY
+1321 AV
-1335 QESKPEDAPINDV
+1335 
-1348 PELPFGVNP
+1348 P

-1379 NDVPELAFG
+1379 NNVPELPFG
-1388 VNPEDAPVVPESPE
+1388 INPDDAPVVPELPE

-1424 PEDAPSVPELPEF
+1424 PEDAPIVPESPEYHEATPTDAPINEVPELPFGINPEDAPSVPELPEYHEATPTDAPINEVPELPF
-1437 HQAVPDNAP
+1437 GINPEDAPVVPELPEYHEAKPDNAP

-1453 PFGVNPD
+1453 PFGVNPE
-1460 DAPVIP
+1460 DAPVL

-1519 MTLSLGG
+1519 MVLSLGG

>member
-34 IAPSALADQVE
+34 ITPSVLADQVE

-71 RESVDIPRE
+71 RESIDESHRESVDIPRESIDESHRESVDIPRESVEESPRESVDIPRE
-80 SIDESHRENVEV
+80 SIDESHRENVEMPR
-92 LNETVEDS
+92 ESVEDS
-100 HHESVGEPTPHV
+100 HRESVGELTPNI
-112 DDRHESL
+112 DDRHEPL
-119 SNNES
+119 GRNEE
-124 YHTYGPQYRPADAAD
+124 YGMYGPQHRPADAAD
-139 DSVNVPDHA
+139 DSVNVPEHKI
-148 LPEDNRQP
+148 PEDNRPP
-156 VSENEY
+156 VAENEY
-162 VHPKRYPQEYLV
+162 IHANRYPHEYQV
-174 DGPSKKTDLALT
+174 DGPSKATDLAQT
-186 DKIYYTHANT
+186 DKIYYTHANA

-207 SYTEKRVPSDEISRV
+207 SYTEKRVSPDDISRV
-222 YYESQDEADRINLD
+222 YYESQDEADRIRVA
-236 IRNNR
+236 ISNNR
-241 QQLREVKD
+241 RQLRETKD
-249 ENKKKLAKYDADKA
+249 ENKKKLAKYEAEKA
-263 IYDKSKADYDA
+263 IYEKSKADYDA
-274 ASKEDLNRLTD
+274 ASKEDLNRLNN
-285 IRSNNGLVFGQYGE
+285 IRSNNGLVSGQYGE
-299 PKAKLALTGTKF
+299 PKAKLAITGTKF
-311 LTQDAINNREQSWRT
+311 LTEDAIKNREQSWRT
-326 HIDPNQT
+326 HIDPDQT
-333 NNITDVDVTDTHPD
+333 NNITDADLTDTHPN
-347 YQPNEYTSTFDY
+347 YQPNEYTSTFNY
-359 HILAKVGDTVNATYT
+359 NILAKVGDTVEATYT

-383 TDGQKV
+383 TDGQNV

-412 VLSSNPIREAEF
+412 VLSSNPINDAEF

-433 IDVTVKVRYYDAN
+433 IDITTKVRYYDEN
-446 GQELNSDKVYYGL
+446 GQEINSDKVYYGF

-464 STSERTIDSAYKPK
+464 STSERTIDSKYKPK
-478 GITIAHNVEETYDFG
+478 GITIAHDVEETYDFG

-502 TTFKP
+502 TVFKP
-507 DNRADSHII
+507 DNRADSEII

-558 VNEVDDNGVIR
+558 INEVDDNGVIR

-587 EVVNIDRVHKVQ
+587 EVVNIDRVRKVQ
-599 IQSEDTVVNVPGS
+599 VQNEDTVINVPGS

-632 GSRYNANSD
+632 GSRYNADSD

-664 SKSHTFRHSMSANV
+664 SKSHTFRHTMSANV
-678 QGRATTLFIATDTY
+678 QGRATTLTIATGTY
-692 IPEIVEPT
+692 IPEIANPT

-705 ELEATPTINIT
+705 ELEAAPTIEVT

-722 PIKKLTKTEYTHK
+722 PIKKLTKTEYIHR
-735 VFYTNE
+735 VFYTDE
-741 QGDEIAPTKELS
+741 QGNDIAPTKELS
-753 YTLLSVYALEDN
+753 YTFLNVYALEDN
-765 DDPSGEPIRTY
+765 GNPSGEQLSTY
-776 NKYKIDGLL
+776 YEYKIDGLL
-785 TTEEQ
+785 TKEEQ

-797 NQTGNLM
+797 NQTGELM
-804 FHRNGEEIHAERQS
+804 FHRNGQEIRPEQKT
-818 DLFQYPT
+818 DMFTYPK
-825 DYTGEKYDVD
+825 DYTGEKYDVP

-846 VNGYTPTYGK
+846 VNGYAPTYSK
-856 EYSYYSYTD
+856 DYYHYSYND
-865 GTWSYTKVLSG
+865 GHWSYTKVLSG
-876 EALKE
+876 KDLKE
-881 ISSRWLGDDPTMPPS
+881 ISSRWLGNDPTEPPS
-896 ELLYDGP
+896 EPPSERLYDGP

-910 IYTHSAQQE
+910 IYTRAAQQE

-981 PDHGEQKAITRF
+981 PEHGEQKAITRF

-1039 HYYALVQ
+1039 HYYTLVQ

-1067 VQDENEV
+1067 VQNEIEV
-1074 DVQDAVEGT
+1074 EVADTVEGT
-1083 IPAPT
+1083 VPAPT

-1102 VNDGITT
+1102 VADGITT
-1109 HYYDLVVGEKPTEVA
+1109 HYYDLVTSEKPTEVP
-1124 NTGVDKIVTRFVTL
+1124 NIGVDKIVTRFVTL
-1138 QDGTEVD
+1138 QDGNEVD

-1172 HDSIITHYYDLVQ
+1172 HDSIITHYYNLVVS
-1185 HEVPNDAPTKEN
+1185 EKPSDAPS
-1197 LIEYMTF
+1197 
-1204 WVAYETDPEKLNQH
+1204 V
-1218 IFTYDVIPPEAG
+1218 
-1230 VHEAE
+1230 
-1235 PFLLNGKYRYTGDS
+1235 
-1249 HWDGGTFD
+1249 
-1257 EIYTHVYELVVTDK
+1257 
-1271 PGDAPVEP
+1271 P

-1291 APSVPELPEFYQA
+1291 APVVPESPEYHEA
-1304 VPEDAPSVP
+1304 KPEDAPSVP

-1335 QESKPEDAPINDV
+1335 HEATPTDAPINDV
-1348 PELPFGVNP
+1348 PELPFGMNP

-1365 SPEYHEAKPEDAPI
+1365 LPEYHEAKPEDTPINDVPELPFGINPEDAPVVPELPEYHEARPEDAPINEVPELPFGMNPEDAPVVPELPEYHEATPEDAPI
-1379 NDVPELAFG
+1379 NDVPELEFG
-1388 VNPEDAPVVPESPE
+1388 VNPEDAPV
-1402 YHEATPADAPINE
+1402 
-1415 VPELEFGMN
+1415 L
-1424 PEDAPSVPELPEF
+1424 
-1437 HQAVPDNAP
+1437 
-1446 ILELEEL
+1446 
-1453 PFGVNPD
+1453 
-1460 DAPVIP
+1460 

-1485 PNEDKPVLPTQPVHI
+1485 PNEDKPVLPVQPIHI